1 MQHRHEQITQRSTFC
16 LRDITAVFEAFARQ
30 KNCQITCMMGVGVFE
45 VAAEQNC
52 AAAHEKR
59 TGADLV
65 LDGSHGCAGFCRFR
79 CCCHA
84 VVEIGVELT
93 G

>member
-1 MQHRHEQITQRSTFC
+1 MVELLANTTALTTSARFHRPLVS
-16 LRDITAVFEAFARQ
+16 
-30 KNCQITCMMGVGVFE
+30 
-45 VAAEQNC
+45 

-59 TGADLV
+59 TETDLV

-84 VVEIGVELT
+84 VVEIGFELT